1 MRDMNKAAY
10 LAIVLLLN
18 LFASAIAQTK
28 EDADAAWSRED
39 YVTAARLYRSLAEQ
53 GKASAQHQLAK
64 MYENGEGVPKSQAEA
79 AKWYRLAAQQG
90 HAGAQ
95 LYLGEMYLAGEGVP
109 RDYLQAY
116 VWFSLSAAA
125 GQGAFAFQG
134 RDRAADKLSPAQ
146 IAEAERRVRT
156 WKPTTAQ

>member
-1 MRDMNKAAY
+1 MRDTYKAAY
-10 LAIVLLLN
+10 LAIVLLLI
-18 LFASAIAQTK
+18 LFAPAKAQTK
-28 EDADAAWSRED
+28 EDADAAWSRGD
-39 YVTAARLYRSLAEQ
+39 YVSAARLYRSLAEQ
-53 GKASAQHQLAK
+53 GKASAQHQLGK

-95 LYLGEMYLAGEGVP
+95 LYLGEMYLVGEGVP

-125 GQGAFAFQG
+125 GQGDFAFQG

-146 IAEAERRVRT
+146 VAGAERRVQAWR
-156 WKPTTAQ
+156 PTTAH